1 VSPRASALADAS
13 RTLVVV
19 LLAALA
25 VALVRGRLF
34 AQHRRVRETTD
45 VYGLPPPREVV
56 LLSLGYRSA
65 LADLLWAHLLV
76 EQGLHHMER
85 RRYENIV
92 ALLDAINELDP
103 TFRDPYRLSDA
114 LITFNSN
121 KTPIEEVRAARAIME
136 RGVRSRPLD
145 AELWLGLGQ
154 FTAFI
159 APSSFLTD
167 PAEQERWRLD
177 GARML
182 ARAAELS
189 GDNAD
194 IAWQAMGGARY
205 LSRAGARDAE
215 IRFLLRTL
223 IVTDDEELKEKARA
237 RLDHLRGEKR
247 EEETFE
253 RLEREVVDMRHHDVP
268 FVTRRRYMVLGPPR
282 DPAACA
288 GPIRSLAP
296 RCAATFR
303 AWEERGE
310 EARSLAR

>member
-1 VSPRASALADAS
+1 VSRGRSLADAS

-19 LLAALA
+19 LVAALA
-25 VALVRGRLF
+25 VALVRSSLF
-34 AQHRRVRETTD
+34 EQRHRIQMAGD
-45 VYGLPPPREVV
+45 VYGLPPPKEVV

-92 ALLDAINELDP
+92 DLLDAINELDP
-103 TFRDPYRLSDA
+103 TFRDPYRLADA
-114 LITFNSN
+114 LITFNA
-121 KTPIEEVRAARAIME
+121 KQTPIEEVRRARAIME
-136 RGVRSRPLD
+136 RGVQNRPLD

-159 APSSFLTD
+159 APGSYLTD
-167 PAEQERWRLD
+167 PAEREQWRLD

-189 GDNAD
+189 GDDSN

-215 IRFLLRTL
+215 IRFLQRTL
-223 IVTDDEELKEKARA
+223 VVTNDEELKEKARA
-237 RLDHLRGEKR
+237 RLDYLLGAKR
-247 EEETFE
+247 DEEVFE
-253 RLEREVVDMRHHDVP
+253 RLEREVVDMRHHDIP

-288 GPIRSLAP
+288 GPLRSLAP
-296 RCAATFR
+296 QCAATFR
-303 AWEERGE
+303 DWEERSE
-310 EARSLAR
+310 AARSMAP